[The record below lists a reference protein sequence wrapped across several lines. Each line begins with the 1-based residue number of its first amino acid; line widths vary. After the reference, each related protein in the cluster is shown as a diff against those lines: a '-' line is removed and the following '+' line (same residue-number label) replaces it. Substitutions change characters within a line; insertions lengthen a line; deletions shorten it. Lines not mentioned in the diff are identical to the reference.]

1 MNLNYY
7 TESLLKDNIKLSEAQ
22 VEILEAFVHLNN
34 EINIYLDNS
43 KSFISSIIS
52 KNNPAPKGIYL
63 YGGFGTGKSMLM
75 DLFFDN
81 LALKK
86 KYKIHFH
93 AFMLEIHSYLKKL
106 RSSPKKQKKDIDYLK
121 YAANYIAEQYQI
133 LCIDE
138 LEISDIADAMIVG
151 KLFRELIEK
160 KVVIIITSNFAPSDL
175 YKDGLQRESFVPF
188 IKILEE
194 NSQIIKLKSNF
205 DYRKNKLKSIET
217 TYYIYKEQMDSQKF
231 IFDSFLKLT
240 NNASPK
246 NKLLNINSHELICP
260 ITGLDCAIFSFDQLC
275 RSPMSTADYI
285 MICQEFETI
294 LISEI
299 PELSKDEH
307 NEAKRFINL
316 IDTIYEFKKLLICSA
331 QTDIESIYKSGK
343 WHYEFLRTISRLHEM
358 QSEEYQNS

>member
-7 TESLLKDNIKLSEAQ
+7 IEPLLKDNIKLNEAQ
-22 VEILEAFVHLNN
+22 EEILNAFIQLNN
-34 EINIYLDNS
+34 EINIYVDNS

-52 KNNPAPKGIYL
+52 TKNSIPRGIYL
-63 YGGFGTGKSMLM
+63 HGSFGTGKSMLM

-81 LALKK
+81 LATKK

-106 RSSPKKQKKDIDYLK
+106 RSSPKQKKEIDYLK
-121 YAANYIAEQYQI
+121 YAAKYISEQYKV

-151 KLFRELIEK
+151 KLFRELFEQK
-160 KVVIIITSNFAPSDL
+160 VIIVITSNFAPSEL
-175 YKDGLQRESFVPF
+175 YPDGLQRESFLPF
-188 IKILEE
+188 IKIIEDNL
-194 NSQIIKLKSNF
+194 SVLKIKSNF
-205 DYRKNKLKSIET
+205 DYRKSKLKSIET
-217 TYYIYKEQMDSQKF
+217 TYYIYKEPIDSQKF

-240 NNASPK
+240 NNSTPK

-260 ITGLDCAIFSFDQLC
+260 ITAQDCAVFSFDQLC
-275 RSPMSTADYI
+275 RAPMSTADYI

-299 PELSKDEH
+299 PELSRDEH

-331 QTDIESIYKSGK
+331 KTDIESIYKAGK
-343 WHYEFLRTISRLHEM
+343 WHYEFSRTISRLYEM
-358 QSEEYQNS
+358 QSEEYQSS